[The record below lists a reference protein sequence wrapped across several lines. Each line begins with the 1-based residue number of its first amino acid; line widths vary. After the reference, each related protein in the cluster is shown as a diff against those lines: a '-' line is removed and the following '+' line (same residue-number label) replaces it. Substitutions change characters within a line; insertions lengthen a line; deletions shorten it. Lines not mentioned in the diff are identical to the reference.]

1 MPRTDLP
8 VTKIIRAGHD
18 LAAALPTPAIADG
31 HAFINNSRRMIRV
44 KNANTAARTV
54 TVQIPGEVEGQPLPD
69 VPYTIP
75 ANDGDVLIPA
85 LPAIYNQSDGKVY
98 LDYSDPAGLTVQVLE
113 LPVAG

>member
-8 VTKIIRAGHD
+8 LTKIVRAGHD

-31 HAFINNSRRMIRV
+31 HAFVNNGRRMIRI
-44 KNANTAARTV
+44 KNANAAPRTV

-75 ANDGDVLIPA
+75 ADDGDVLIPP
-85 LPAIYNQSDGKVY
+85 LPAIYNQAGGKVF
-98 LDYSDPAGLTVQVLE
+98 LNYSDPAGLTVQVLE
-113 LPVAG
+113 LPAG

>member
-18 LAAALPTPAIADG
+18 LAAALPTPAAVDG
-31 HAFINNSRRMIRV
+31 HAFVNNGRRMVRV
-44 KNANTAARTV
+44 KNVNAAERTV

-75 ANDGDVLIPA
+75 ANDGDVLIPP

-98 LDYSDPAGLTVQVLE
+98 LDYSDPAGLTVHVLE
-113 LPVAG
+113 LPAG